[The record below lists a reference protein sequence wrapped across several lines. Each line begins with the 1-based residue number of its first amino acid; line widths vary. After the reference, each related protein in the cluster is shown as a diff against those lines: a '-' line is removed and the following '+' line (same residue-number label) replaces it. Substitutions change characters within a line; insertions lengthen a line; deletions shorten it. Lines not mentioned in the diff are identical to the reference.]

1 MIKMW
6 HFLSFCCYEENVSMF
21 DISKGI
27 YKQVNLQKYSIK
39 SGLLMRLICNCITST
54 LQMEFEAIVN
64 GTSNKLYRK
73 NVDTT
78 RTKMVRVHKGIPS
91 GWDGDNIS
99 PTIVSSMVIYKNI
112 MPLFVLL
119 NYINLIF
126 QAIANDQ

>member
-39 SGLLMRLICNCITST
+39 SGLLMRLICNCLTSA
-54 LQMEFEAIVN
+54 LQMGFGAIVK

-91 GWDGDNIS
+91 GWDGDEYAGTS
-99 PTIVSSMVIYKNI
+99 SEKTGSTRVSH
-112 MPLFVLL
+112 PDGTETLCFALWQ
-119 NYINLIF
+119 INK
-126 QAIANDQ
+126 